1 MKKPLV
7 TRVKKGKNK
16 VFNNAKFLLPNQHSL
31 SMKIFRVSFVGY
43 SMSSGINQFIEL

>member
-16 VFNNAKFLLPNQHSL
+16 VFNNAKFLLHNQHSL
-31 SMKIFRVSFVGY
+31 SMNVSFVGY